1 MMSDFKPGKIS
12 TVNVHSVILD
22 RQVTLSVYLPEDYSD
37 LYKSKVIFCFDGR
50 DFLRF
55 GQLHRVYERLRKNND
70 IERAIIVGFHYESV
84 EKRRIEFH
92 PQGKKAAQTVQAV
105 AREIFPW
112 IDETFPTYK
121 VGNARLL
128 LGDSLA
134 GSIALLTAL
143 SYPRVMS
150 QVGLLSPHYD
160 ETVAALI
167 TRCQFLNALSIWHVI
182 GKEEADFELPTSGKR
197 ADFLTP
203 NRDMYARL
211 SETDVTY
218 FYKELDGGHNW
229 KTWKKELPE
238 LLKYF
243 LSNQ

>member
-167 TRCQFLNALSIWHVI
+167 RRCQFLNALSIWHVI

-211 SETDVTY
+211 SETDVRY

>member
-1 MMSDFKPGKIS
+1 MMSEFKPGQVKTTQLYS
-12 TVNVHSVILD
+12 EILQ
-22 RQVTLSVYLPEDYSD
+22 REVTLSVYLPEDYSD
-37 LYKSKVIFCFDGR
+37 LYKSKVVLCFDGR

-55 GQLHRVYERLRKNND
+55 GQIHRVYERLRRD
-70 IERAIIVGFHYESV
+70 YAVERVIIVGFHYENV
-84 EKRRIEFH
+84 EKRRTEFH
-92 PQGKKAAQTVQAV
+92 PQGEKAANTVRAV
-105 AREIFPW
+105 AQELLPW
-112 IDETFPTYK
+112 IDETFPTYR

-150 QVGLLSPHYD
+150 QVGMLSPHYD
-160 ETVAALI
+160 EVVESLFQ
-167 TRCQFLNALSIWHVI
+167 RCQFKNDLTIWHVV
-182 GKEEADFELPTSGKR
+182 GKEEIDFELPTSGER

-203 NRDMYARL
+203 NRALSRL
-211 SETDVTY
+211 IASTSATY
-218 FYKELDGGHNW
+218 HYEELDGGHNW
-229 KTWKKELPE
+229 KTWKKELPA

>member
-1 MMSDFKPGKIS
+1 MTNFKPGEVTTTHI
-12 TVNVHSVILD
+12 HSDILN
-22 RQVTLSVYLPEDYSD
+22 RNITLSIYLPEDYSD
-37 LYKSKVIFCFDGR
+37 LYKSKVVFCFDGR

-55 GQLHRVYERLRKNND
+55 GQIHRVYERLRRD
-70 IERAIIVGFHYESV
+70 QAVERVIIVGFHYESV

-92 PQGKKAAQTVQAV
+92 PQGAKAAQTVQAV
-105 AREIFPW
+105 AREIMPW
-112 IDETFPTYK
+112 IDQTFPTYK
-121 VGNARLL
+121 VGNARVL

-160 ETVAALI
+160 HIVESLFE
-167 TRCQFLNALSIWHVI
+167 RCQFKDDLTIWHVI
-182 GKEEADFELPTSGKR
+182 GKEEKDFKLPTSGER

-203 NRDMYARL
+203 NRALNRL
-211 SETDVTY
+211 ISATSATY
-218 FYKELDGGHNW
+218 FYEELEGGHNW
-229 KTWKKELPE
+229 KTWKKELPA